1 MAKNL
6 FDQQNINS
14 FTKTQNLKLISSD
27 SWIEGLRDAF
37 GHSKT
42 INYYVL
48 SDEILRATGGQRR
61 FLNDSADMK
70 DALKVWTEKSLIPQK
85 WQLNFIKRTFNS
97 LESVIDLDFKKVG
110 SLEKA
115 DMPIVITGIPNS
127 SSVSGKN
134 DKIRDHVL
142 FMSHQDGLPSPYH
155 KREAYSYKHD
165 AESKKFWNKTLM
177 HEVAHFLG
185 LEHPW
190 DKNDGDKD
198 SVKSYTEDTTNENA
212 PFKTV
217 MGYNNGYGK
226 YGTAEYIDVF
236 ESYQDRDLAALQ
248 QIWGAAS
255 NSTLEPQSEPYDGIT
270 KSVPGKGELKG
281 TDVADAFTFDS
292 FDVFT
297 KKAADK
303 IIGFDSSQGDTIA
316 VSLDAF
322 PALKGA
328 SDISFASTSSKKEFK
343 QMSKEDY
350 DFVYFEKKGRLYF
363 DGNGAEKNWG
373 NSSEGGLVA
382 ILKGKPELT
391 AEDITLLA

>member
-14 FTKTQNLKLISSD
+14 FTKKQNLKLISSD
-27 SWIEGLRDAF
+27 SWIEGLHDAF

-48 SDEILRATGGQRR
+48 SDEKLRATRGQRR
-61 FLNDSADMK
+61 FLNNKTDMK

-85 WQLNFIKRTFNS
+85 WQLNLIKRTFNS
-97 LESVIDLDFKKVG
+97 LESVIDLDFRQVG
-110 SLEKA
+110 KLEKA

-155 KREAYSYKHD
+155 KREVYSYKHD
-165 AESKKFWNKTLM
+165 AETKKVWNKTLM

-198 SVKSYTEDTTNENA
+198 SVKNYTEDTTNENA
-212 PFKTV
+212 PFKTL

-226 YGTAEYIDVF
+226 HGTEEYIDVF

-248 QIWGAAS
+248 QIWGTAL
-255 NSTLEPQSEPYDGIT
+255 TPEPQSEPYEGII
-270 KSVPGKGELKG
+270 KSVRGKGELKG
-281 TDVADAFTFDS
+281 TDVADAFTFASLDIFNKKGADEIVR
-292 FDVFT
+292 FDN
-297 KKAADK
+297 
-303 IIGFDSSQGDTIA
+303 SQGDTIA
-316 VSLDAF
+316 VSPNAF
-322 PALKGA
+322 PALQGA
-328 SDISFASTSSKKEFK
+328 SELNFASTKNKKELK
-343 QMSKEDY
+343 QLSKEKY

-391 AEDITLLA
+391 AEDLTLLA